1 MKNIQI
7 LDCTLRDGGYVNN
20 NTFGKKNIKKIITY
34 LENCGIDIIECGYIM
49 DDINN
54 NEDKTE
60 YSSFDNFIKECSVEP
75 HENLTYAL
83 MLLGEKYNINNLPKC
98 TNKKINTIR
107 MTFHK
112 KNIKKAI
119 EYAKEIIKKGYRLYM
134 QPTVIMNYSDD
145 EIIAMIKTFN
155 DELDIEAIA
164 IVDTFGEMTTKDIIH
179 VTKLFDDNLK
189 PSTKLAFHSHNN
201 LQMAFSNAVTFI
213 ENIREDRPIVID
225 SSIYGMGRGAGNLP
239 TELIASY
246 LNTNYNKKYNITSLL
261 EATDNI
267 IEKIKEKEN
276 WGYSLPYYLSAIY
289 SCHPS
294 YIIYLLNKKMIN
306 NNDIHNIIKMI
317 SKDKKVEFD
326 KEYISELYQVYNSNE
341 MDDKES
347 YQKLYKLVK
356 NKQILLIGPGKTII
370 EQKDKINN
378 YIKENN
384 TFVITINNPELYKAD
399 AVFYSNNRRYNEFQN
414 NTKKTNIKILT
425 SNIKCINEDST
436 IIFDYNKSLSRKDGI
451 SDSSLLIMLSI
462 LEQLNINKVVLA
474 GFDGFSIKDENFY
487 DSNVEYI
494 LDKNYVKDLNKQIRN
509 SINCFKEKM
518 DIVTLTPSINID

>member
-60 YSSFDNFIKECSVEP
+60 YSSFDNFIKECSIKP
-75 HENLTYAL
+75 QENLTYAL
-83 MLLGEKYNINNLPKC
+83 MLLGEKYNISNLPQCK
-98 TNKKINTIR
+98 NDNINTIR

-119 EYAKEIIKKGYRLYM
+119 EYAKKIIKKGYRLYM

-145 EIIAMIKTFN
+145 EIVAMIKTFN

-213 ENIREDRPIVID
+213 ETIREDRPIVID

-246 LNTNYNKKYNITSLL
+246 LNTNYNKKYNITPLL

-326 KEYISELYQVYNSNE
+326 KEYITELYQVYNSND
-341 MDDKES
+341 MDDKE
-347 YQKLYKLVK
+347 
-356 NKQILLIGPGKTII
+356 
-370 EQKDKINN
+370 
-378 YIKENN
+378 
-384 TFVITINNPELYKAD
+384 
-399 AVFYSNNRRYNEFQN
+399 
-414 NTKKTNIKILT
+414 
-425 SNIKCINEDST
+425 
-436 IIFDYNKSLSRKDGI
+436 
-451 SDSSLLIMLSI
+451 
-462 LEQLNINKVVLA
+462 
-474 GFDGFSIKDENFY
+474 
-487 DSNVEYI
+487 
-494 LDKNYVKDLNKQIRN
+494 
-509 SINCFKEKM
+509 
-518 DIVTLTPSINID
+518 